1 MNMKKLFNWIKGHP
15 EMTMTIISGVLIIIG
30 ILLEHQQLNSLAY
43 AIFIVAFI
51 IGGYH
56 SAKEGLTALFVER
69 QLNVDILM
77 LLATIGAGIIGYW
90 LEGALLIFIFSLSES
105 LEVMAMNKSY
115 NAIASLMSLTPE
127 VARRYQANGAIEE
140 VATERLRV
148 GDRVQVRKGE
158 AVPIDGTLLSERAI
172 INEAALTGEPL
183 PVEKIIG
190 DALIGGTINQAESI
204 DMTVSVENE
213 NTLFAKVIRMVKE
226 AQSSPSHTASL
237 IAKIENTYV
246 KIVLL
251 AVPLFIL
258 GVYFLAGW
266 TFTEAFY
273 RGMVLLTVASPCAL
287 IASATPATLAAISRA
302 AGNGILFKG
311 GSSLDNTTRVKAIV
325 FDKTGTLTEGKPSV
339 AQAYYRREEL
349 APQID
354 AVVKSVELH
363 STHPIAAALVH
374 YLRDVSTVSVADMQD
389 LTGYGMVVNA
399 LEGEWQIGKASFVLP
414 KAPLDSAEQAT
425 VQALESQG
433 MTLVYVAYNQELVAY
448 YALSD
453 QLKKDSHMTIQALKT
468 MGIRTIMLT
477 GDRERTAHYIANQ
490 LGIDEVRANCLP
502 ADKATVIKELQAQY
516 GEVAMVGDGVND
528 APALALATVGIA
540 MGSGTDIAMETA
552 DVVLMQDDL
561 MQIPFSIRLSK
572 RTQRIVLQNITFS
585 LAVIA
590 CLITANVFQ
599 LINLP
604 LGVIGHEGSTI
615 LVILNGLRLLMAK
628 E

>member
-1 MNMKKLFNWIKGHP
+1 
-15 EMTMTIISGVLIIIG
+15 MTMTIISGVLIIIG
-30 ILLEHQQLNSLAY
+30 MLLEHQQLNSLAY

-414 KAPLDSAEQAT
+414 KAPLDSTEQAT

-433 MTLVYVAYNQELVAY
+433 MTLVYVAYNQELVAC

-585 LAVIA
+585 LVVIA